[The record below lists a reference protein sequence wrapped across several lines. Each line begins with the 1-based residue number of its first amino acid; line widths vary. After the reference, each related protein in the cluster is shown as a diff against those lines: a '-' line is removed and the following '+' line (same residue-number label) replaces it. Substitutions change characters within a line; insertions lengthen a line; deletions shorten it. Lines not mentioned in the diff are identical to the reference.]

1 MATKAPKRTVAGN
14 HLKAM
19 EHPLRY
25 DIWDLLLHRVMS
37 PKELADT
44 LGAELTHVA
53 HHTKQLVK
61 FGCAELVETRPAR
74 GALEHFYKAT
84 RRILVD
90 DGDWNALYAEDPRL
104 AEHVVG
110 RNTQLLFDDM
120 TSAVASGTIFEDD
133 QFLVDRHRHIVDA
146 QGQAEIMEA
155 IDRFET
161 GELMQ
166 IAERAMERR
175 AKSEES
181 PVHLSVHFAAFKTP
195 PPVR

>member
-1 MATKAPKRTVAGN
+1 MATKARKRTAAEN

-37 PKELADT
+37 PKELAET
-44 LGAELTHVA
+44 LDADLTHVA

-61 FGCAELVETRPAR
+61 FGCAELVETKPVR
-74 GALEHFYKAT
+74 GAVEHFYKAT

-90 DGDWNALYAEDPRL
+90 ARDWTTLYADDPRL

-120 TSAVASGTIFEDD
+120 TSAVASGTIFEND

-161 GELMQ
+161 GELLQ
-166 IAERAMERR
+166 IVERAMERR
-175 AKSEES
+175 AKSDE
-181 PVHLSVHFAAFKTP
+181 PAVHLSVHFAAFKTP
-195 PPVR
+195 GGR